1 MDKYELKT
9 LLLELYENLRND
21 HSGGDFRLSIETC
34 EAVDRLVE
42 HVKAGY

>member
-9 LLLELYENLRND
+9 LLLELSAHVQLDNSKGE
-21 HSGGDFRLSIETC
+21 FRLSIETC
-34 EAVDRLVE
+34 EAVDKLVE